1 VSGDAAP
8 VTAATAAALFDG
20 RRLTVAR
27 HLAGLRKN
35 ALAERI
41 GRSATAVAGYESGGT
56 RPSPATV
63 ARLALA
69 LDVGP
74 AFFLPPP
81 AGGLPAGAQAHFR
94 SLRSTTQSAR
104 DQAFAFAVVA
114 AEVVAV
120 LERHVE
126 LPPLDLPAA
135 PLVVDDEDP
144 AAPEAAAR
152 AVRAAWGLGD
162 GPIPHVLRAAEHH
175 GVVVAYLPPQSAS
188 VDAYSLGSTG
198 RPLVLLNPAK
208 HDHHRQRFDVAH
220 ELGHLVLHADAE
232 PGTRRAEEQAN
243 RFAAELLLPAEAVRG
258 ELPSRADWRAL
269 AELRERWGASMGA
282 LLYRARTLGVLRE
295 TAYRNATR
303 AMAARGW
310 RRREPGPVRAPEQ
323 PSLLPRAVALLA
335 EAGVPLSALAEQCHV
350 PERLLAVVTARTPL
364 PVPAPAGVPSAS
376 G

>member
-1 VSGDAAP
+1 MTGSAAP
-8 VTAATAAALFDG
+8 TSAATAAALFDG

-35 ALAERI
+35 ALADRI
-41 GRSATAVAGYESGGT
+41 GRSATAVAGYEGGGT

-69 LDVGP
+69 LDVDP
-74 AFFLPPP
+74 AFFLPAP
-81 AGGLPAGAQAHFR
+81 AGGLPVGAQAHFR
-94 SLRSTTQSAR
+94 SLRSTTQAAR
-104 DQAFAFAVVA
+104 DQAFAFGAVA

-126 LPPLDLPAA
+126 LPVLDLPAA
-135 PLVVDDEDP
+135 HPAAEDEDP
-144 AAPEAAAR
+144 GAPAAAAR
-152 AVRAAWGLGD
+152 ALRTAWGLGD
-162 GPIPHVLRAAEHH
+162 APIAHVLRTGEHH

-188 VDAYSLGSTG
+188 VDAYSLGTG
-198 RPLVLLNPAK
+198 TRPLVLLNPAK

-243 RFAAELLLPAEAVRG
+243 RFAAELLMPADAIRHELPA
-258 ELPSRADWRAL
+258 RADWRAL
-269 AELRERWGASMGA
+269 AELRERWGTSMAA
-282 LLYRARTLGVLRE
+282 LLYRARSLGVLGE

-303 AMAARGW
+303 TMAARGW
-310 RRREPGPVRAPEQ
+310 RRREPGPVLPPEQ

-335 EAGVPLSALAEQCHV
+335 EAGVTPAALADRCHI
-350 PERLLAVVTARTPL
+350 PERLLTIVTARTPL
-364 PVPAPAGVPSAS
+364 PPSGILDA
-376 G
+376 